1 MTTLDTF
8 TIVACCV
15 IFVAFIAAWLYVAN
29 TSNEELPKR
38 RKWIDQLPS
47 IISTL
52 GVLGTFLGITRG
64 LVSFNTAT
72 LDTSIPILLD
82 GLKTAF
88 FTSLLGMTGSL
99 ILNRIVSAKFD
110 KEQKKSEIEKA
121 ARMIIDAM
129 NANQR
134 ELPRLFKDSN
144 ENLVSTLSKDETVKV
159 IRQDVEQLKD
169 DLEEI
174 KGLSQ
179 ELRDIA
185 KGLAGLNQEMK
196 TALANISTSNSSI
209 SEELPR
215 LRAVAVTATASLS
228 AIDNNVHDIEE
239 AVSTINTNVSDVT
252 ERLETDLEEVKSSLS
267 SIYERQDE
275 IKDAIAEI
283 DIHSDNDEEE
293 EGW

>member
-1 MTTLDTF
+1 MTNLDTF

-72 LDTSIPILLD
+72 LDLSIPILLD

-110 KEQKKSEIEKA
+110 KEQKSSDIEKA

-185 KGLAGLNQEMK
+185 KGLSGINQEIKK
-196 TALANISTSNSSI
+196 TLANVSTSNSSI
-209 SEELPR
+209 AEELPR
-215 LRAVAVTATASLS
+215 LRAVAVTATASIS
-228 AIDNNVHDIEE
+228 ALDNNVHDIEA
-239 AVSTINTNVSDVT
+239 AVSTINTNVADMT
-252 ERLETDLEEVKSSLS
+252 ERLETDMEEIKSSVS
-267 SIYERQDE
+267 SIYIRQDE
-275 IKDAIAEI
+275 IKDAIA
-283 DIHSDNDEEE
+283 DIHSGDEEE

>member
-1 MTTLDTF
+1 MTNLDTF

-72 LDTSIPILLD
+72 LDLSIPILLD

-110 KEQKKSEIEKA
+110 KEQKSSDIEKA

-185 KGLAGLNQEMK
+185 KDLSGINQEIKK
-196 TALANISTSNSSI
+196 TLANVSTSNSSI
-209 SEELPR
+209 AEELPR
-215 LRAVAVTATASLS
+215 LKAVAVTATASIS
-228 AIDNNVHDIEE
+228 ALDNNVHDIEA
-239 AVSTINTNVSDVT
+239 AVSTINTNVADMT
-252 ERLETDLEEVKSSLS
+252 ERLETDMEEIKSSVS
-267 SIYERQDE
+267 SIYIRQDE
-275 IKDAIAEI
+275 IKDAIA
-283 DIHSDNDEEE
+283 DIHSGDEEE

>member
-1 MTTLDTF
+1 MELLDSF
-8 TIVACCV
+8 TIIACCV
-15 IFVAFIAAWLYVAN
+15 ILFAFIAAWLYVAN
-29 TSNEELPKR
+29 TSDEDLPKR

-110 KEQKKSEIEKA
+110 KEQKKSEIENA

-185 KGLAGLNQEMK
+185 KGLVGLNQEMK
-196 TALANISTSNSSI
+196 TALTNISTSNSSI

-252 ERLETDLEEVKSSLS
+252 ERLETDLEEVKLSLS

-283 DIHSDNDEEE
+283 DNHSDNDEEE

>member
-1 MTTLDTF
+1 MTNLDTF

-72 LDTSIPILLD
+72 LDLSIPILLD

-110 KEQKKSEIEKA
+110 KEQKSSDREKA

-174 KGLSQ
+174 KGISQ

-185 KGLAGLNQEMK
+185 KGLSGINQEIKK
-196 TALANISTSNSSI
+196 TLANVSTSNSSI
-209 SEELPR
+209 AEELPR
-215 LRAVAVTATASLS
+215 LKAVAVTATASIS
-228 AIDNNVHDIEE
+228 ALDNNVHDIEA
-239 AVSTINTNVSDVT
+239 AVSTINTNVADMT
-252 ERLETDLEEVKSSLS
+252 ERLETDMEEIKSSVS
-267 SIYERQDE
+267 SIYIRQDE
-275 IKDAIAEI
+275 IKDAIA
-283 DIHSDNDEEE
+283 DIHSGDEEE

>member
-1 MTTLDTF
+1 MELLDSF
-8 TIVACCV
+8 TIIACCV
-15 IFVAFIAAWLYVAN
+15 ILVAFIAAWLYVAN
-29 TSNEELPKR
+29 TSDDDLPKR

-64 LVSFNTAT
+64 LMSFDTAT
-72 LDTSIPILLD
+72 LDQSIPILLD

-110 KEQKKSEIEKA
+110 KEKKKSEIEKA

-134 ELPRLFKDSN
+134 ELPRLFKENN
-144 ENLVSTLSKDETVKV
+144 ENLVNTLSKDETVKV

-174 KGLSQ
+174 KGLTQ
-179 ELRDIA
+179 ELRDAA
-185 KGLAGLNQEMK
+185 KALGGLNQEMK
-196 TALANISTSNSSI
+196 TALANISSSNNNI

-215 LRAVAVTATASLS
+215 LRAVAVTATASIS

-239 AVSTINTNVSDVT
+239 AVSTINSNVSDMT
-252 ERLETDLEEVKSSLS
+252 EQLGTDMEELKASATAILG
-267 SIYERQDE
+267 RQDE
-275 IKDAIAEI
+275 IKDAIENI
-283 DIHSDNDEEE
+283 DIHSNDD
-293 EGW
+293 EGEDW

>member
-1 MTTLDTF
+1 
-8 TIVACCV
+8 
-15 IFVAFIAAWLYVAN
+15 VAN

-72 LDTSIPILLD
+72 LDLSIPILLD

-110 KEQKKSEIEKA
+110 KEQKSSDIEKA

-134 ELPRLFKDSN
+134 ELPRLFKDNN

-185 KGLAGLNQEMK
+185 KGLSGINQEIKK
-196 TALANISTSNSSI
+196 TLANVSTSNSSI
-209 SEELPR
+209 AEELPR
-215 LRAVAVTATASLS
+215 LKAVAVTATASIS
-228 AIDNNVHDIEE
+228 ALDNNVNDIEA
-239 AVSTINTNVSDVT
+239 AVSTINTNVADMT
-252 ERLETDLEEVKSSLS
+252 ERLETDMEEIKSSVS
-267 SIYERQDE
+267 SIYIRQDE
-275 IKDAIAEI
+275 IKDAIA
-283 DIHSDNDEEE
+283 DIHSGDEEE

>member
-1 MTTLDTF
+1 MDINLDNF
-8 TIVACCV
+8 TIIACSV
-15 IFVAFIAAWLYVAN
+15 VFVVFVAAWLYVVN
-29 TSNEELPKR
+29 TSDDDLPKR

-64 LVSFNTAT
+64 LMSFNTAT
-72 LDTSIPILLD
+72 LDQSIPILLD

-88 FTSLLGMTGSL
+88 VTSLLGMTGSL

-110 KEQKKSEIEKA
+110 REQKSSEIEKA

-144 ENLVSTLSKDETVKV
+144 ENLVNTLSKDETVKV

-169 DLEEI
+169 DLEEV
-174 KGLSQ
+174 KGLTQ
-179 ELRDIA
+179 ELRDAA
-185 KGLAGLNQEMK
+185 KALCGLNQEMK
-196 TALANISTSNSSI
+196 TAQENISSSNNI
-209 SEELPR
+209 IAEELPR
-215 LRAVAVTATASLS
+215 LRAVAVTATASIS

-239 AVSTINTNVSDVT
+239 AVSTINSNVSDMT
-252 ERLETDLEEVKSSLS
+252 EQWGTDMEKLKSSAIAILG
-267 SIYERQDE
+267 RQDE
-275 IKDAIAEI
+275 IKEAIENI
-283 DIHSDNDEEE
+283 DIHSNDDEEE
-293 EGW
+293 DW

>member
-1 MTTLDTF
+1 MTNLDTF

-29 TSNEELPKR
+29 TSNDELPKR

-72 LDTSIPILLD
+72 LDLSIPILLD

-110 KEQKKSEIEKA
+110 KEQKSSDIEKA

-134 ELPRLFKDSN
+134 ELPRLFKDNN

-185 KGLAGLNQEMK
+185 KGLSGINQEIKK
-196 TALANISTSNSSI
+196 TLANVSTSNSSI
-209 SEELPR
+209 AEELPR
-215 LRAVAVTATASLS
+215 LKAVAVTATASIS
-228 AIDNNVHDIEE
+228 ALDNNVHDIEA
-239 AVSTINTNVSDVT
+239 AVSTINTNVADMT
-252 ERLETDLEEVKSSLS
+252 ERLETDMEEIKSSVS
-267 SIYERQDE
+267 SIYIRQDE
-275 IKDAIAEI
+275 IKDAIA
-283 DIHSDNDEEE
+283 DIHSGDEEE